1 MTRLVG
7 CSDNDLAGDI
17 NTRKSTS
24 GTMFFLGSSLVS
36 WQSLKHRVMAMSS
49 YEAVYVA
56 ATFVATQVLW
66 KLKIAGGMGF

>member
-7 CSDNDLAGDI
+7 CSNDLAGDI

-36 WQSLKHRVMAMSS
+36 WQSLKYRVMALSS

-56 ATFVATQVLW
+56 ATFAATQVLW
-66 KLKIAGGMGF
+66 KPKIAGGMGF